1 MKIAIVGGSGYIAR
15 QIFDRISHIKGI
27 EQIYKIGRAPDDD
40 MFLDLNSPEQ
50 FAYNELE
57 KMDYIIFTAAVSS
70 PDKCK
75 NNFDESWKVNVSGTE
90 FFIEGALKRG
100 CKVIFFSSDTVFGAD
115 IGTPFDEESETNATT
130 TYGKMKKAVED
141 CFTGNSHF
149 KAIRLSYVVS
159 ATDKFV
165 KYCRGCIERNEEAE
179 IFHPFYR
186 NCITVSDVA
195 GIVCWLIENWD
206 SYQPDYINAAGI
218 ELVSR
223 VRIADEINR
232 LSGYKL
238 KYKIV
243 YPDENFFADRDK
255 VIQMQSKYIKKYEMI
270 ETGNFTEKL
279 AKEMKGVNYGN

>member
-1 MKIAIVGGSGYIAR
+1 MKVAIVGSSGYIAR
-15 QIFDRISHIKGI
+15 QIFDRVSRIKNA
-27 EQIYKIGRAPDDD
+27 EQIYKIGRGPDDD
-40 MFLDLNSPEQ
+40 IFLDLNSPEQ
-50 FAYNELE
+50 FSYNKLDEV
-57 KMDYIIFTAAVSS
+57 DYIIFTAAVSS

-75 NNFDESWKVNVSGTE
+75 NDFNESWKVNVTGTE
-90 FFIEGALKRG
+90 YFIGGALKSSCR
-100 CKVIFFSSDTVFGAD
+100 VIFFSSDTVFGAD
-115 IGTPFDEESETNATT
+115 RGIPFNEKSETNATT

-141 CFTGNSHF
+141 CFAGNSHF

-159 ATDKFV
+159 STDKFV
-165 KYCRGCIERNEEAE
+165 KYCRRCIERNEEAE

-206 SYQPDYINAAGI
+206 SYQPDYVNAAGI

-243 YPDENFFADRDK
+243 YPDENFFKDRDK
-255 VIQMQSKYIKKYEMI
+255 VIQMQSSNIKKYGMI
-270 ETGNFTEKL
+270 EIGNFTEKFE
-279 AKEMKGVNYGN
+279 KEMKGVNYDN